1 MDRTMKAQKRM
12 VDARFMVEA
21 YAQTPRTPYG
31 GKVTMRPR
39 RPAPTEPAAFDRY
52 ASGVDPA
59 VTLQIAHDT
68 AGALVSRLRSS
79 DDPAVVERLLAY
91 TTEHGVGELAELWAA
106 APAHSL
112 PGALWR
118 LYVIHAS
125 IVADE
130 VFASTA
136 YERGATL
143 EATADVVVAGATHPT
158 GPADIRALAD
168 EILRGAFEGEMGD
181 ALDRAAAYCRIE
193 ARGITDIVGQ
203 SELGNSALLQRA
215 LTLTDFAKD
224 LAASARLDRSQQLH

>member
-1 MDRTMKAQKRM
+1 M

-21 YAQTPRTPYG
+21 YAQTPQTPYG
-31 GKVTMRPR
+31 GKVTTRPR
-39 RPAPTEPAAFDRY
+39 RPALTEPSLFDRV

-68 AGALVSRLRSS
+68 AGALVSRLRTS

-91 TTEHGVGELAELWAA
+91 TSEHGVGELAELWSA
-106 APAHSL
+106 APAQSL

-136 YERGATL
+136 YDRGANL
-143 EATADVVVAGATHPT
+143 EATADVVVAGANHPT
-158 GPADIRALAD
+158 TPADIRALAD
-168 EILRGAFEGEMGD
+168 DILRGAFQGDLGD

-215 LTLTDFAKD
+215 LTLTDFAND
-224 LAASARLDRSQQLH
+224 LATAARLDRAQQLH